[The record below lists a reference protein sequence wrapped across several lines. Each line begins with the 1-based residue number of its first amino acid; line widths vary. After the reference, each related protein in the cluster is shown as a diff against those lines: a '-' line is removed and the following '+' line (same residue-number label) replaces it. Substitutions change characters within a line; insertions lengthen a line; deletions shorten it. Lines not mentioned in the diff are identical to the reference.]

1 MNYQFDQHSQEI
13 LQKSNFDE
21 FILK

>member
-21 FILK
+21 FILE